1 MIDSQIRDLLAA
13 TLPGQPPAPPDLR
26 ESVLAAGRRAQRRQ
40 RVRQL
45 TATVSLAV
53 ALGLT
58 PLLVVGPGGAPA
70 PAAPSISPSIALSTA
85 PSTAPSF
92 APSVT
97 PAPSPEASSETRI
110 RFGAVIQQNVRR
122 LLPTATFTALD
133 YMEGVRVSE
142 PFEGVADPY
151 GRYGAGADIQV
162 GDRDGYV
169 GVHFDPGAGNAPTCD
184 GAPETCE
191 ERTGP
196 HGEKIIFW
204 TYVKFGVTNL
214 TVELDAPGLGTFY
227 GYCSNAGIMR
237 PDTAPPPTDPPL
249 LTGDQVIEILVALEP
264 VVPR

>member
-13 TLPGQPPAPPDLR
+13 TLPGQPPAPPGLR
-26 ESVLAAGRRAQRRQ
+26 ESLLAAGRRAQRRQ

-58 PLLVVGPGGAPA
+58 PLLVVGRGAAPE
-70 PAAPSISPSIALSTA
+70 PAAPSI

-92 APSVT
+92 APSFAPSMT
-97 PAPSPEASSETRI
+97 PAPSPDPSSDTRT

-142 PFEGVADPY
+142 PFEAVADPY
-151 GRYGAGADIQV
+151 GRYGAGADIKV

-169 GVHFDPGAGNAPTCD
+169 GVHFDPGAGNTPTCD

-191 ERTGP
+191 ERAGP
-196 HGEKIIFW
+196 RGEKIIFW
-204 TYVKFGVTNL
+204 TYVKLGVTNL
-214 TVELDAPGLGTFY
+214 TVELDAPGVGTFY
-227 GYCSNAGIMR
+227 GYCSNAGIKR
-237 PDTAPPPTDPPL
+237 PDTAPPPTGPPQ

-264 VVPR
+264 VVVR

>member
-13 TLPGQPPAPPDLR
+13 TLPGQPPAPPGLR

-53 ALGLT
+53 VLGLT
-58 PLLVVGPGGAPA
+58 PLLVVGRG
-70 PAAPSISPSIALSTA
+70 AAPEPATPSFSPSTAPSFA

-97 PAPSPEASSETRI
+97 PAPSPEASSDTRT

-151 GRYGAGADIQV
+151 GRYGAGADVHV

-169 GVHFDPGAGNAPTCD
+169 GVHFDPGAGNAPTCA

-191 ERTGP
+191 ERAGP

-204 TYVKFGVTNL
+204 TYVKLGVTNL
-214 TVELDAPGLGTFY
+214 TVELDAPGVGTFY
-227 GYCSNAGIMR
+227 GYCSNVGIMR